1 MVRFFR
7 RKQQEAIEEAP
18 EAPEQPTAAEP
29 PVAAE
34 PSEAV
39 EAPHGVEDAVEKTRR
54 TWFSRIGGMFRRGLD
69 DDLWDEL
76 EETLIAADTGV
87 GTTVKVLENLKE
99 RVKAEGIGDPEQAEE
114 ALKEELLSILEVE
127 SRPGKL
133 WGALG
138 AQHPPKAD
146 QPLADAAPLPDDV
159 PKPAVILVIGVNGT
173 GKTTSIAKMAHAYLK
188 GGQKV
193 IMAAGDTFRAA
204 AIDQLKQWGER
215 VGVDVI
221 AHQQGADPGAVV
233 FDALSAAQ
241 SRDVDVVIIDT
252 AGRLHTKVNLMQ
264 ELRKVNRVIQ
274 RKYPDAPH
282 EVLLVL
288 DATSGQN
295 ALHQAKY
302 FTEAVG
308 VTGVLLA
315 KLDGTAKGGVIFAVC
330 DQLRIP
336 VRFVGTG
343 ERADDLADFEPR
355 RFVDALFA

>member
-7 RKQQEAIEEAP
+7 RKQEGAAAP
-18 EAPEQPTAAEP
+18 AEPVETPEGAQAPVAPEQPA
-29 PVAAE
+29 AAE
-34 PSEAV
+34 PSDAV
-39 EAPHGVEDAVEKTRR
+39 EAPKDVEYAVERTRH
-54 TWFSRIGGMFRRGLD
+54 TWFSRIGDMFRRGLD
-69 DDLWDEL
+69 DELWDEL

-87 GTTVKVLENLKE
+87 ETTVKVLENLKE
-99 RVKAEGIGDPEQAEE
+99 RVKEEAIRDPEQAEE
-114 ALKEELLSILEVE
+114 ALKEELLSILEVD
-127 SRPGKL
+127 SQPGKL
-133 WGALG
+133 WGAG
-138 AQHPPKAD
+138 ARSSFDSPPKAGGE
-146 QPLADAAPLPDDV
+146 AV
-159 PKPAVILVIGVNGT
+159 PKPAVVLVIGVNGT
-173 GKTTSIAKMAHAYLK
+173 GKTTGIAKLAHAYK
-188 GGQKV
+188 GMGQKV

-204 AIDQLKQWGER
+204 AIDQVKQWGQR
-215 VGVDVI
+215 VGVDVV

-241 SRDVDVVIIDT
+241 SRGADVVIIDT
-252 AGRLHTKVNLMQ
+252 AGRLHTKVNLME

-295 ALHQAKY
+295 ALHQSKY

-343 ERADDLADFEPR
+343 ERADDLADFEPK

>member
-1 MVRFFR
+1 VSGD
-7 RKQQEAIEEAP
+7 EA
-18 EAPEQPTAAEP
+18 
-29 PVAAE
+29 
-34 PSEAV
+34 
-39 EAPHGVEDAVEKTRR
+39 
-54 TWFSRIGGMFRRGLD
+54 
-69 DDLWDEL
+69 
-76 EETLIAADTGV
+76 
-87 GTTVKVLENLKE
+87 
-99 RVKAEGIGDPEQAEE
+99 
-114 ALKEELLSILEVE
+114 
-127 SRPGKL
+127 
-133 WGALG
+133 
-138 AQHPPKAD
+138 
-146 QPLADAAPLPDDV
+146 V

-173 GKTTSIAKMAHAYLK
+173 GKTTSIAKLAHAYK
-188 GGQKV
+188 ETGQKV

-204 AIDQLKQWGER
+204 AVDQVKQWGQR
-215 VGVDVI
+215 IGVDVV

-233 FDALSAAQ
+233 FDAVSAAE
-241 SRDVDVVIIDT
+241 SRGADVVIIDT
-252 AGRLHTKVNLMQ
+252 AGRLHTKVNLME

-274 RKYPDAPH
+274 RKYPEAPH

-295 ALHQAKY
+295 ALHQSKY

-343 ERADDLADFEPR
+343 ERADDLAAFEPK

>member
-7 RKQQEAIEEAP
+7 RKQEGPATPAEPVEPAEGA
-18 EAPEQPTAAEP
+18 EAPEQP
-29 PVAAE
+29 VGAE

-39 EAPHGVEDAVEKTRR
+39 EAPHDVEQAVEKTRR
-54 TWFSRIGGMFRRGLD
+54 TWFSRIGGLFRRGLD
-69 DDLWDEL
+69 DELWDEL

-87 GTTVKVLENLKE
+87 ETTVKVLENLKE
-99 RVKAEGIGDPEQAEE
+99 RVKAEGISDPERAEG
-114 ALKEELLSILEVE
+114 ALKEELLSILEVDA
-127 SRPGKL
+127 RPGRL
-133 WGALG
+133 WGLAG
-138 AQHPPKAD
+138 GDETAHPSTGLRVSGD
-146 QPLADAAPLPDDV
+146 EAP
-159 PKPAVILVIGVNGT
+159 PKPAVVLVIGVNGT
-173 GKTTSIAKMAHAYLK
+173 GKTTSIAKLAHAYRE

-204 AIDQLKQWGER
+204 AIDQVKQWGQR

-221 AHQQGADPGAVV
+221 AHKEGADPGAVV

-241 SRDVDVVIIDT
+241 SRDADVVIIDT

-274 RKYPDAPH
+274 RKFPDAPH

-295 ALHQAKY
+295 ALPQAKY

-343 ERADDLADFEPR
+343 ERADDLAHFEPR

>member
-1 MVRFFR
+1 LIKLKRLQSEKKSMTTLRQAQGER
-7 RKQQEAIEEAP
+7 EGEA
-18 EAPEQPTAAEP
+18 
-29 PVAAE
+29 
-34 PSEAV
+34 
-39 EAPHGVEDAVEKTRR
+39 
-54 TWFSRIGGMFRRGLD
+54 
-69 DDLWDEL
+69 
-76 EETLIAADTGV
+76 
-87 GTTVKVLENLKE
+87 
-99 RVKAEGIGDPEQAEE
+99 
-114 ALKEELLSILEVE
+114 
-127 SRPGKL
+127 
-133 WGALG
+133 GA
-138 AQHPPKAD
+138 
-146 QPLADAAPLPDDV
+146 V

-173 GKTTSIAKMAHAYLK
+173 GKTTGIAKLAHAYK
-188 GGQKV
+188 GMGQKV
-193 IMAAGDTFRAA
+193 IMAAADTFRAA
-204 AIDQLKQWGER
+204 AIDQVKQWGQR
-215 VGVDVI
+215 VGVDVV

-241 SRDVDVVIIDT
+241 SRGADVVIIDT
-252 AGRLHTKVNLMQ
+252 AGRLHTKVNLME

-274 RKYPDAPH
+274 RKCPEAPH

-295 ALHQAKY
+295 ALHQSKY

-343 ERADDLADFEPR
+343 ERADDLAAFEPT